1 MIEGVPVYG
10 QIWCP
15 NLLLNLML
23 QLWLSLVS
31 QSLCQVY
38 YVIIYTVK
46 IWCPNLYG

>member
-23 QLWLSLVS
+23 QSMFKFDVPIFMSGILR
-31 QSLCQVY
+31 
-38 YVIIYTVK
+38 
-46 IWCPNLYG
+46 PNLYG